1 MITISDDLLRQL
13 LPTRE
18 VGAHKW
24 GVGGVLVIAGSP
36 SYPGAAWLASR
47 SAGRNGAGIVY
58 LATPRSVIAT
68 MAAAMPEVAYVPLTD
83 SDAPG
88 TARRAIDRMVDVLGK
103 VRSLVVGPGLGDDDS
118 TDYLLSALFGLGDR
132 THRPLSGFGFGA
144 IEPDAAI
151 GKTIFDMYAG
161 QIVLDADGL
170 NWLSR
175 QESWWDRVPAHRLV
189 LTPHPG
195 EAARLTG
202 EDASVFVADPAGTAA
217 DLSRKWQQTVVIK
230 SGYSAL
236 ANGMETV
243 VADLAPTSLAT
254 AGTGDCLAGAIGAY
268 LAQGC
273 SNLDAAILGIG
284 IGTRAATL
292 LETTFGVGGVLA
304 SDLPDMMA
312 QTARRLHDQS
322 TTGE

>member
-18 VGAHKW
+18 IGAHKW
-24 GVGGVLVIAGSP
+24 GVGGVLIVAGSP

-68 MAAAMPEVAYVPLTD
+68 MAGSMPEVAYVPLTD

-88 TARRAIDRMVDVLGK
+88 SARRAVERMTDALGK
-103 VRSLVVGPGLGDDDS
+103 VRSVVIGPGLGNDDS

-132 THRPLSGFGFGA
+132 AHRPLTSFGFGA
-144 IEPDAAI
+144 IEPSQAA
-151 GKTIFDMYAG
+151 GQTIFDMLDG
-161 QIVLDADGL
+161 QVVLDADGL

-175 QESWWDRVPAHRLV
+175 QESWWERVPAHRLV

-202 EDASVFVADPAGTAA
+202 EDAALFVADPAGSATRLAQE
-217 DLSRKWQQTVVIK
+217 WQQTVVMK
-230 SGYSAL
+230 SGYTAVSD
-236 ANGMETV
+236 GSETV

-273 SNLDAAILGIG
+273 SGLDAASLAIG
-284 IGTRAATL
+284 IGSRAAVS
-292 LETTFGVGGVLA
+292 LEAIYGIAGVLA

-312 QTARRLHDQS
+312 QTLHHQS
-322 TTGE
+322 STGE